1 MSAFASDKA
10 SLGVGIVPDWLF
22 WLILWWAAWFAA
34 FLSWY
39 GVNNHKPRD
48 NIGLVIFFVAMFA
61 GLMPLIIVFAIIR
74 KLMGKDK

>member
-34 FLSWY
+34 FLSWHVHTNRGRIEPLVLVFIALFS
-39 GVNNHKPRD
+39 GV
-48 NIGLVIFFVAMFA
+48 
-61 GLMPLIIVFAIIR
+61 MPLMMIVGGIVKRIR
-74 KLMGKDK
+74 GDK